1 MYLAHYCRR
10 ALRHAAYLTIG
21 AWLGGCLSMAQAAEI
36 TPIKGTYSPKTGT
49 QAPARYNGPG
59 LTQQQMNSNGL
70 AAPQPGNKWVQIGD
84 KYVQINTTD
93 GTVQSVE
100 PAVK

>member
-36 TPIKGTYSPKTGT
+36 TPIKGTYSPQDRHPGT
-49 QAPARYNGPG
+49 RSLQWARPNPAADEQQRLGRSPAR
-59 LTQQQMNSNGL
+59 Q
-70 AAPQPGNKWVQIGD
+70 
-84 KYVQINTTD
+84 
-93 GTVQSVE
+93 
-100 PAVK
+100 